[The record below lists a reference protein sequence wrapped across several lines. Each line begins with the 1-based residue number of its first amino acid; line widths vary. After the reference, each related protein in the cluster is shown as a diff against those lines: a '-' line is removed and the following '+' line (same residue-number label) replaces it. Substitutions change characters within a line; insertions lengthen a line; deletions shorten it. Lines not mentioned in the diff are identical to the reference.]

1 MTSWMLVIALCTTGH
16 PATCTVER
24 AERFASRLDCLAAAS
39 AARAD
44 LEPIALGR
52 ERVRDC
58 ARVDAGPPTLPT
70 RRPM

>member
-1 MTSWMLVIALCTTGH
+1 MTTWMLTILLCTTGH
-16 PATCTVER
+16 PAECSVER
-24 AERFASRLDCLAAAS
+24 TERFRGRLECLQAAS

-44 LEPIALGR
+44 LSPIALGR